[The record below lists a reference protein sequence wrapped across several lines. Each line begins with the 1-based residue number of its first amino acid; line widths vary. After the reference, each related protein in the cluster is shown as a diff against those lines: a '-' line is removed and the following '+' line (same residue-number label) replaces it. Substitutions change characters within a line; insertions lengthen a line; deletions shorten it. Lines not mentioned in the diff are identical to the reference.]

1 MYTKD
6 QQNIIFFIIIIFLNI
21 EFDGFFNKH
30 LEIYMW
36 QLWRNQQK
44 IETFDFIDIID
55 FKLHIIDDI
64 IDLTILSY
72 I

>member
-6 QQNIIFFIIIIFLNI
+6 QQNIIFFIYLFFLNI
-21 EFDGFFNKH
+21 EFDGFFNKR

-64 IDLTILSY
+64 IDLTILPWW
-72 I
+72 